1 MKMIKAL
8 TILLMIYFFTAIF
21 FAYAETIYT
30 KDGQEIQGKITEITE
45 DTIWIETS
53 KGDVIEETGIDKS
66 QVVKILNDDGSVYNY
81 SPGKKETQ

>member
-1 MKMIKAL
+1 MKMIKVL
-8 TILLMIYFFTAIF
+8 TILLVIYFFTAVF

-66 QVVKILNDDGSVYNY
+66 EVVKILNDDGSVYNY
-81 SPGKKETQ
+81 SQTEEETQ